1 MNNESIE
8 NLSPDSRVWIYQCNR
23 NLTDQEVSQT
33 DVVLQRFSNQW
44 VSHNRQL
51 RALGKIYHNRFLVL
65 MVDQTQAGASGCSID
80 TSVRFITDL
89 GNQLGVS
96 FFDRMTFPYRN
107 DGAIQFASKDE
118 FEELF
123 KAGKIDNTTIVFDN
137 LVKTKAAFES
147 EWEKQLV
154 NSWHKRFV

>member
-51 RALGKIYHNRFLVL
+51 KALGKIYHNRFLVL
-65 MVDQTQAGASGCSID
+65 MVDQTLSLIH
-80 TSVRFITDL
+80 I
-89 GNQLGVS
+89 
-96 FFDRMTFPYRN
+96 
-107 DGAIQFASKDE
+107 
-118 FEELF
+118 
-123 KAGKIDNTTIVFDN
+123 
-137 LVKTKAAFES
+137 
-147 EWEKQLV
+147 
-154 NSWHKRFV
+154 